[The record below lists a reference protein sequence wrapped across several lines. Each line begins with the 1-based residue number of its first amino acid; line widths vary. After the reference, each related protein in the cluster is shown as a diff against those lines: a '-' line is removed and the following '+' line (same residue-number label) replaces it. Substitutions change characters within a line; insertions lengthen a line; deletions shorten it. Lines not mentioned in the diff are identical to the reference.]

1 MQLPERNKSALLP
14 PINGAAPAPLA
25 SLPGAPPWRPRSART
40 APAAQPPPA
49 GRLKWDPYESTM
61 KHDFVFK
68 STADPEADCARAGTG
83 HVIPFQVDEPTAKS
97 IYRDE
102 FCWKPYS
109 KAEPITNGFVT
120 VKDRNNP
127 QPGERFLIWQLP
139 REEAPLP
146 TDSFSPWTKPF
157 SKQDLEEVLKKQYK
171 TVYTRDYLGMQP
183 GAPRDD
189 VAVPPDWKTLLPKP
203 ADTEVRRHYQPQVR
217 APELMD
223 FTWKY
228 GCNAKRKI
236 PVKGAVPSMTIAQI
250 WNHEHSKHLSTYQK
264 DFGNDYLDILSVL
277 NSVDPEEIKEYV
289 ERAPKPEKI
298 ILQNFLDRVSGDKML
313 QRLSSSKKSKENP
326 IRCI

>member
-49 GRLKWDPYESTM
+49 
-61 KHDFVFK
+61 
-68 STADPEADCARAGTG
+68 ADPEADCARAGTG